1 MPSLRVN
8 CIVGFRNK
16 EGNEKKNVNI
26 EEDKPLIKQQ
36 ARISATHFF
45 FFSTCIFLMSFF
57 NTCHCFPLFL
67 WDTNLRKGTTC
78 PFCVPIHAHT
88 NQLVHHTFDK
98 KGRNKKII
106 LSIS

>member
-45 FFSTCIFLMSFF
+45 FFLHVYSL
-57 NTCHCFPLFL
+57 
-67 WDTNLRKGTTC
+67 C
-78 PFCVPIHAHT
+78 PFLI
-88 NQLVHHTFDK
+88 LVIAFLFSYGIQT
-98 KGRNKKII
+98 
-106 LSIS
+106 